1 MENNNDFKY
10 VIQDTGHLY
19 FGKELTYQ
27 EIMDREDVPFKFKAI
42 VSTYVVKDTPLD
54 VKITE
59 HVLKVSRDA
68 FSYRIFE
75 QLKME
80 VRIFYAEEKKGFGGK
95 MKKQWIH
102 KTCALAK
109 FQEQYGEAVL
119 NGEAMIEDIS
129 VSKLALM
136 TISI

>member
-75 QLKME
+75 QLKMDLKSQDVGCPYRLVDYDGMSQNYLLIAPDGNVYVPDDLKDVKVGHILE
-80 VRIFYAEEKKGFGGK
+80 DDL
-95 MKKQWIH
+95 KQYF
-102 KTCALAK
+102 C
-109 FQEQYGEAVL
+109 
-119 NGEAMIEDIS
+119 
-129 VSKLALM
+129 
-136 TISI
+136 